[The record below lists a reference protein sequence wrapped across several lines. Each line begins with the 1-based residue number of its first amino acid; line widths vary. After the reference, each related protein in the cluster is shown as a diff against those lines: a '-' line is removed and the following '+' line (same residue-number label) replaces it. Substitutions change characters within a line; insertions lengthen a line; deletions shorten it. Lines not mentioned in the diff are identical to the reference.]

1 MLVIKIKDNIVISDD
16 IAGAVQQQLADT
28 VVATLA
34 SNPNI
39 NVPEDQLEVEITTV
53 RPQEVVESYIGRAN

>member
-39 NVPEDQLEVEITTV
+39 NVPEDQLEVEITTYN
-53 RPQEVVESYIGRAN
+53 P